1 MNDKITITRLGA
13 MLALATGKQKELCED
28 FLKELFSIVE
38 EELLKGESIR
48 IKGFGTFKLIEVE
61 PRKSVNV
68 ATGEETLIPGHDKV
82 IFVAAKELASRVNL
96 PFEAFEAVEIADDL
110 PTDSMDGDEDPE
122 VELSVDSGNVVMSPE
137 NADDI
142 SEASGS
148 VETEA
153 DKSVERQGVCNL
165 EERVG
170 DSQIISEDNFSHSGD
185 MPEEDTL
192 SENDREAELSMPEG
206 DVSETI
212 EPGIEADIFE
222 EKPHSHRNKYIK
234 GFVAGFITALI
245 VGGIVF
251 AAGYLLGF
259 SFGVSK
265 GEDMAESISPVIIET
280 EVIPQDSVSSE
291 YLADSVIGNGLHDE
305 IGKES
310 GIDQVAT
317 EPSDK
322 IVYDTVSTT
331 RYLTTIAQ
339 EHYGNFNLWPVIYEE
354 NEKILGHPDRIRP
367 GTRVVV
373 PPLSKYGIDP
383 KDKDQ
388 IKAVKEKGNKIYA
401 RYK

>member
-13 MLALATGKQKELCED
+13 MLALATGKQKELCEN

-38 EELLKGESIR
+38 DELLKGESIR

-122 VELSVDSGNVVMSPE
+122 VELSEDSGNAVISPE
-137 NADDI
+137 NADDV

-148 VETEA
+148 VVTEA

-212 EPGIEADIFE
+212 EPGIEAEIFE
-222 EKPHSHRNKYIK
+222 ENPHSHRNKYIK

-291 YLADSVIGNGLHDE
+291 YLADSVTGNGSHDE

>member
-1 MNDKITITRLGA
+1 MNDKITIARLGA

-38 EELLKGESIR
+38 DELLKGESIR

-110 PTDSMDGDEDPE
+110 PTDSMDGDENPDGEFPE
-122 VELSVDSGNVVMSPE
+122 DSGNVVMSPE

-153 DKSVERQGVCNL
+153 DNSVERQGVCNL

-212 EPGIEADIFE
+212 EPGIEAEVFE
-222 EKPHSHRNKYIK
+222 EKSHRNRYKYIK

-265 GEDMAESISPVIIET
+265 GEDMAGSISPVIIGT
-280 EVIPQDSVSSE
+280 EVIPRDSVSSE
-291 YLADSVIGNGLHDE
+291 YVADSVPGNGSHVMD
-305 IGKES
+305 G
-310 GIDQVAT
+310 GNTHMDQVAT

-388 IKAVKEKGNKIYA
+388 IRSVKEKGNKIYS

>member
-38 EELLKGESIR
+38 DELLKGESIR

>member
-38 EELLKGESIR
+38 DELLKGESIR

-110 PTDSMDGDEDPE
+110 PTDSMDGDEDPDG
-122 VELSVDSGNVVMSPE
+122 ELPEDSGNVVMSPE

-291 YLADSVIGNGLHDE
+291 YLADSVIGNGPHDE

-388 IKAVKEKGNKIYA
+388 IRSVKEKGNKIYA